1 MTTQPQ
7 WSSVD
12 DNTADLLDLITM
24 QDESEAEWQ
33 EYVTAL
39 RHVARIHG
47 KILPNELRVFTR
59 DAIKPQRIG
68 AFTHRAIK
76 QGLIRADGWEVST
89 DLRGR
94 NSGKPARTYT

>member
-7 WSSVD
+7 WSSTD
-12 DNTADLLDLITM
+12 DSTD
-24 QDESEAEWQ
+24 EAEVEWH

-47 KILPNELRVFTR
+47 KILPNVLREFTAG
-59 DAIKPQRIG
+59 AIKPQRVG
-68 AFTHRAIK
+68 AFTHRAIS

-89 DLRGR
+89 DLHGR
-94 NSGKPARTYT
+94 NSGEPARTYTYLGDLS